1 MTVKKKA
8 IKALL
13 ILLSVLLV
21 SLFFARTVQTITTA
35 KVRKVT
41 ATRGRLEEK
50 IQAEG
55 ALYFNPG
62 EPFSIEE
69 ARKISV
75 SIDKVLVKEGYYVKQ
90 GDALFNLSIPTY
102 QSEMKQREEAY
113 MSAVR
118 ELAVEVT
125 GHLRLLQSSPHNELY
140 NQTLRNTDTYY
151 KKYYAAMA
159 KAQAA
164 GYQLPE
170 DVAAWGVPTSELP
183 NATPTPKPPRGAT
196 PTPAAEP
203 TPLPGHDA
211 PEDVRQAMQ
220 EAYDAWRQMDLD
232 MFRLRRVYVG
242 GGDVSRTG
250 DSTFEYIKKVDG
262 IRERVDTAR
271 TAMLELDALK
281 ESLTSV
287 LAPRD
292 GYVSKLEVKAGDT
305 YDGSRAAYSLSP
317 QNELPV
323 IRVNVSES
331 QKKLTA
337 GTKAAVEGL
346 KTELAIREIQTDT
359 DGKEYAVI
367 PLDEEA
373 LGELG
378 GLSRLM
384 NSKINVTFTYRA
396 AQATTLL
403 PASALRTDSDGSRY
417 VFVIR
422 RDFGGMLGNQQQKLE
437 KRAVKVIE
445 TGAQLVSVSD
455 DLSFVEIADQED
467 RVIED
472 GQAVMDYV
480 N

>member
-13 ILLSVLLV
+13 ILFAVLLV

-55 ALYFNPG
+55 ALHFSQG
-62 EPFSIEE
+62 EPFTIEE
-69 ARKISV
+69 ARKIGV
-75 SIDKVLVKEGYYVKQ
+75 SIDKVLVKEGYFVRQ
-90 GDALFNLSIPTY
+90 GDPLFNLSIPTY
-102 QSEMKQREEAY
+102 QTEMKQREEAY
-113 MSAVR
+113 MAAVR
-118 ELAVEVT
+118 ELSVEVT
-125 GHLRLLQSSPHNELY
+125 GHLRLQQSSPHNELY
-140 NQTLRNTDTYY
+140 NQTLKSTDTYY
-151 KKYYAAMA
+151 KKRYAAMA
-159 KAQAA
+159 RAQAA
-164 GYQLPE
+164 GYTLPE
-170 DVAAWGVPTSELP
+170 DITAWGVPAGELP
-183 NATPTPKPPRGAT
+183 GATPTPRPPRGAT
-196 PTPAAEP
+196 PTPDPEP

-211 PEDVRQAMQ
+211 PEDVRLAMQ
-220 EAYDAWRQMDLD
+220 EAFDAWRQMDLD
-232 MFRLRRVYVG
+232 LFRLRRVYVG

-250 DSTFEYIKKVDG
+250 DGTFEYIKKVDG
-262 IRERVDTAR
+262 IRERIDTAR
-271 TAMLELDALK
+271 QSMLELDKLRDT
-281 ESLTSV
+281 LTTA

-292 GYVSKLEVKAGDT
+292 GYVSQLDVKAGDS
-305 YDGSRAAYSLSP
+305 YDGSRPAYSLSP

-323 IRVNVSES
+323 IRVNVTDTE
-331 QKKLTA
+331 KKLTA
-337 GTKAAVEGL
+337 GTRAEVEGL
-346 KTELAIREIQTDT
+346 RNELAIRDIQTDT

-384 NSKINVTFTYRA
+384 DSKINVTFTYRA
-396 AQATTLL
+396 AQTTTLL
-403 PASALRTDSDGSRY
+403 PASALRVDSDGSRF

-422 RDFGGMLGNQQQKLE
+422 RDFGGMLGNQVQKLE
-437 KRAVKVIE
+437 KRTVKVIE

-455 DLSFVEIADQED
+455 DLSYVEIADQED